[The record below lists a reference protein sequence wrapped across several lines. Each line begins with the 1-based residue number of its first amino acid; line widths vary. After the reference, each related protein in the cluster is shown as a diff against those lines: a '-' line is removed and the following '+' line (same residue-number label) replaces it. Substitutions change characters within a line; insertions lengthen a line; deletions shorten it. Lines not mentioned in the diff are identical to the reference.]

1 MEIATTSGQDVLLP
15 ESTRRNRKERKITV
29 EVNSQDRSRT
39 QSFNSNNF
47 RWNFRRP
54 LKDVVAIELVSGSI
68 PADLYNVTP
77 AWNNFLFAEGTG
89 AKVKVTLT
97 PGQYTAG
104 EIAAEL
110 QARLNAIPGK
120 TNTYTVTYSAT
131 TKRLTIGGSTTTTFT
146 FFFQT
151 GLPYVDTINTT
162 TGVVENILCPAKLL
176 GFDFFDYTSAAAAG
190 STTVFSPPNR
200 VDTDYCIKRVYL
212 YVNTDSSKELTR
224 IEMGAG
230 RHDCFHII
238 YLPNIRD
245 GFHNLNKELYTPI
258 YYSAPAP
265 ISRMSA
271 LTISIRD
278 EFYRLIDLGGHEFN
292 LIFEFTVLD

>member
-77 AWNNFLFAEGTG
+77 DWNNFLFAEGGG

-97 PGQYTAG
+97 PGQYTAT
-104 EIAAEL
+104 EVAAEL
-110 QARLNAIPGK
+110 QTRLNAIGG

-131 TKRLTIGGSTTTTFT
+131 TKRLTITGSTMTTFT

-151 GLPYVDTINTT
+151 GLPYVDTINTV

-176 GFDFFDYTSAAAAG
+176 GFDFFDYTSVVAG
-190 STTVFSPPNR
+190 GTTVFSPPNR
-200 VDTDYCIKRVYL
+200 VDMDYCIKRVYL

>member
-77 AWNNFLFAEGTG
+77 DWNNFLFAEGTG

-97 PGQYTAG
+97 PGQYTAT

-110 QARLNAIPGK
+110 QTRLNAIGG

-131 TKRLTIGGSTTTTFT
+131 TKRLTITGSTTTTFT

-176 GFDFFDYTSAAAAG
+176 GFDFFDYTSVVAG
-190 STTVFSPPNR
+190 GTTVFSPPNR

-245 GFHNLNKELYTPI
+245 GFHNLNKELYTPR
-258 YYSAPAP
+258 YYAAPATSSP
-265 ISRMSA
+265 MSA

>member
-1 MEIATTSGQDVLLP
+1 MEIATTSGQGILLP
-15 ESTRRNRKERKITV
+15 ESSRKSRKERKITV

-39 QSFNSNNF
+39 HSFNSNNF
-47 RWNFRRP
+47 RWEFRRP

-77 AWNNFLFAEGTG
+77 DWNNFIFAEGTG
-89 AKVKVTLT
+89 AKIKVTLT
-97 PGQYTAG
+97 PGQYTAT
-104 EIAAEL
+104 EVAAEL
-110 QARLNAIPGK
+110 QTQLNAVASVS
-120 TNTYTVTYSAT
+120 TYTVAYSAT
-131 TKRLTIGGSTTTTFT
+131 TKRLTITGSTTTPFT

-151 GLPYVDTINTT
+151 GLPYVDTINRT
-162 TGVVENILCPAKLL
+162 TGIVENILCPAKLL
-176 GFDFFDYTSAAAAG
+176 GFDFYDYTSIVSSG
-190 STTVFSPPNR
+190 TTVFSPPNR
-200 VDTDYCIKRVYL
+200 VDTDYCTKRVYL
-212 YVNTDSSKELTR
+212 YLNTDSSKELTR

-278 EFYRLIDLGGHEFN
+278 EFYRLVDLGGHEFN

>member
-1 MEIATTSGQDVLLP
+1 MEIATTSGQDILLP
-15 ESTRRNRKERKITV
+15 ESSRKNRRERKITV

-39 QSFNSNNF
+39 QSYNSNNF
-47 RWNFRRP
+47 RWDFRRP

-77 AWNNFLFAEGTG
+77 DWNKFVFGETG
-89 AKVKVTLT
+89 RANIVVTLT
-97 PGQYTAG
+97 PGQYMAT
-104 EIAAEL
+104 EIAIEL
-110 QARLNAIPGK
+110 QTQLNAIPGK
-120 TNTYTVTYSAT
+120 VNTYTVAYSAT
-131 TKRLTIGGSTTTTFT
+131 TKRLTITGSSTTPFT

-151 GLPYVDTINTT
+151 GLPYVDTIHRR
-162 TGVVENILCPAKLL
+162 TGIVENILCPAKLL
-176 GFDFFDYTSAAAAG
+176 GFDFYDYTSLVSG
-190 STTVFSPPNR
+190 GTTVFSPPNR
-200 VDTDYCIKRVYL
+200 VDMDYCIKRVYL

-238 YLPNIRD
+238 YLPNIRV
-245 GFHNLNKELYTPI
+245 GFHNLNRELYTPI

-265 ISRMSA
+265 ISRMST

>member
-1 MEIATTSGQDVLLP
+1 MEIATTSGQGILLP
-15 ESTRRNRKERKITV
+15 ESSRKSRKERKITV

-39 QSFNSNNF
+39 HSFNSNNF
-47 RWNFRRP
+47 RWEFRRP

-77 AWNNFLFAEGTG
+77 DWNNFIFAEGTG
-89 AKVKVTLT
+89 AKIKVTLT
-97 PGQYTAG
+97 PGQYTAT
-104 EIAAEL
+104 EAATEL
-110 QARLNAIPGK
+110 QTRLNAVASVS
-120 TNTYTVTYSAT
+120 TYTVAYSAT
-131 TKRLTIGGSTTTTFT
+131 TKRLTITGSTTTTFT

-151 GLPYVDTINTT
+151 GLPYVDTINRT
-162 TGVVENILCPAKLL
+162 TGIVENILCPAKLL
-176 GFDFFDYTSAAAAG
+176 GFDFYDYTSVVSG
-190 STTVFSPPNR
+190 GTTVFSPPNR

-212 YVNTDSSKELTR
+212 YLNTESSKELTR

-278 EFYRLIDLGGHEFN
+278 EFYRLVNLGGHEFN

>member
-1 MEIATTSGQDVLLP
+1 MEIATTSGQDILLP

-39 QSFNSNNF
+39 KSFSSNNF

-77 AWNNFLFAEGTG
+77 DWNNFMFAEGTG
-89 AKVKVTLT
+89 VKIKVTLT
-97 PGQYTAG
+97 PGQYTAA
-104 EIAAEL
+104 EVATEL
-110 QARLNAIPGK
+110 QTQLNAISGA

-131 TKRLTIGGSTTTTFT
+131 TKRLTITGSTTTTFT

-151 GLPYVDTINTT
+151 GLPYVDTINST
-162 TGVVENILCPAKLL
+162 TGIVENILCPAKLL
-176 GFDFFDYTSAAAAG
+176 GFDFYDYTSVVSG
-190 STTVFSPPNR
+190 GTTVFSPPNR
-200 VDTDYCIKRVYL
+200 VDMDYCIKRVYL

-245 GFHNLNKELYTPI
+245 GFHNLNRELYTPI
-258 YYSAPAP
+258 FYSAPAP

>member
-1 MEIATTSGQDVLLP
+1 MEIATTSGQEILLP
-15 ESTRRNRKERKITV
+15 ESNRKTRRERKITV

-39 QSFNSNNF
+39 QSFYSNNF

-68 PADLYNVTP
+68 PADLYNITP
-77 AWNNFLFAEGTG
+77 DWNNFMFAEGTG

-97 PGQYTAG
+97 PGQYTSA

-110 QARLNAIPGK
+110 QTRLNAIPGK
-120 TNTYTVTYSAT
+120 VNTYTVAHSAT
-131 TKRLTIGGSTTTTFT
+131 TKRLTISGTMSTTFT

-151 GLPYVDTINTT
+151 GLPYVDTINST

-176 GFDFFDYTSAAAAG
+176 GFDFYDYTSVVSG
-190 STTVFSPPNR
+190 LTTVFSPPNR
-200 VDTDYCIKRVYL
+200 VDMDYCIKRIYL
-212 YVNTDSSKELTR
+212 YINADSSKELTR

-238 YLPNIRD
+238 YLPEIRD
-245 GFHNLNKELYTPI
+245 GFHNLNRELYTPI

-265 ISRMSA
+265 ISRISA

>member
-1 MEIATTSGQDVLLP
+1 MEIATTSGQDILLP
-15 ESTRRNRKERKITV
+15 ESSRKHRRERKVTV

-39 QSFNSNNF
+39 KSFSSNNF

-77 AWNNFLFAEGTG
+77 AWNNFMFAEGTG
-89 AKVKVTLT
+89 AKIKVTLT
-97 PGQYTAG
+97 PGQYLAT
-104 EIAAEL
+104 EAAIEL
-110 QARLNAIPGK
+110 QTQLNAISGR
-120 TNTYTVTYSAT
+120 TNTYTVAYSAT
-131 TKRLTIGGSTTTTFT
+131 TKRLTITGSTTTPFT

-151 GLPYVDTINTT
+151 GLPYIDTINST
-162 TGVVENILCPAKLL
+162 TGIVENILCPAKLL
-176 GFDFFDYTSAAAAG
+176 GFDFYDYTSVVVSG
-190 STTVFSPPNR
+190 TTVFSPPNR
-200 VDTDYCIKRVYL
+200 VDMDYCIKRVYL

-245 GFHNLNKELYTPI
+245 GFHNLNRELYTPI

-278 EFYRLIDLGGHEFN
+278 EFYRLVDLGGHEFN

>member
-1 MEIATTSGQDVLLP
+1 MEIATTSGQDILLP
-15 ESTRRNRKERKITV
+15 ESSRKHRRERKVTV

-39 QSFNSNNF
+39 KSFSSNNF

-77 AWNNFLFAEGTG
+77 DWNNFMFAEGTG
-89 AKVKVTLT
+89 AKIKVTLT
-97 PGQYTAG
+97 PGQYLAT
-104 EIAAEL
+104 EAAIEL
-110 QARLNAIPGK
+110 QTQLNAISGR
-120 TNTYTVTYSAT
+120 TNTYTVAYSAT
-131 TKRLTIGGSTTTTFT
+131 TKRLTITGDTTTPFT

-151 GLPYVDTINTT
+151 GLPYIDTINST
-162 TGVVENILCPAKLL
+162 TGIVENILCPAKLL
-176 GFDFFDYTSAAAAG
+176 GFDFYDYTSVVVSG
-190 STTVFSPPNR
+190 TTVFSPPNR
-200 VDTDYCIKRVYL
+200 VDMDYCIKRVYL

-245 GFHNLNKELYTPI
+245 GFHNLNRELYTPI

-278 EFYRLIDLGGHEFN
+278 EFYRLVDLGGHEFN

>member
-1 MEIATTSGQDVLLP
+1 M
-15 ESTRRNRKERKITV
+15 
-29 EVNSQDRSRT
+29 
-39 QSFNSNNF
+39 
-47 RWNFRRP
+47 
-54 LKDVVAIELVSGSI
+54 AIELVSGSI

-77 AWNNFLFAEGTG
+77 AWNKFMFAEGTG
-89 AKVKVTLT
+89 AKIKVTLT
-97 PGQYTAG
+97 PGQYTAT
-104 EIAAEL
+104 EIATEL
-110 QARLNAIPGK
+110 QTQLNEVATI
-120 TNTYTVTYSAT
+120 NTYTVTHSDT
-131 TKRLTIGGSTTTTFT
+131 TKRLTITGDTTTKFT

-176 GFDFFDYTSAAAAG
+176 GFDFYDYTSVVSG

-200 VDTDYCIKRVYL
+200 VDMDYIKRVYL
-212 YVNTDSSKELTR
+212 YVNADSSKELTR

-245 GFHNLNKELYTPI
+245 GFHNLNRELYTPI

>member
-1 MEIATTSGQDVLLP
+1 MEIATTSGQDILLP

-39 QSFNSNNF
+39 KSFSSNNF

-77 AWNNFLFAEGTG
+77 DWNNFMFAEGTG
-89 AKVKVTLT
+89 AKIKVTLT
-97 PGQYTAG
+97 PGQYTAA
-104 EIAAEL
+104 EVATEL
-110 QARLNAIPGK
+110 QTQLNAIVGK
-120 TNTYTVTYSAT
+120 TNTYTVAYSAT
-131 TKRLTIGGSTTTTFT
+131 TKRLTITGSTTLTFT

-151 GLPYVDTINTT
+151 GLPYIDTINST
-162 TGVVENILCPAKLL
+162 TGIVENILCPAKLL
-176 GFDFFDYTSAAAAG
+176 GFDFYDYTSVVSG
-190 STTVFSPPNR
+190 GTTVFSPPNR
-200 VDTDYCIKRVYL
+200 VDMDYCTKRVYL

-245 GFHNLNKELYTPI
+245 GFHNLNRELYTPI
-258 YYSAPAP
+258 FYSAPAP

>member
-1 MEIATTSGQDVLLP
+1 MEIATTSGQDILLP

-39 QSFNSNNF
+39 KSFSSNNF

-77 AWNNFLFAEGTG
+77 DWNNFMFAEGTG
-89 AKVKVTLT
+89 AKIKVTLT
-97 PGQYTAG
+97 PGQYTAA
-104 EIAAEL
+104 EVATEL
-110 QARLNAIPGK
+110 QSQLNGISGA

-131 TKRLTIGGSTTTTFT
+131 TKRLTITGSTTTTFT

-151 GLPYVDTINTT
+151 GLPYVDTINST
-162 TGVVENILCPAKLL
+162 TGIVENILCPAKLL
-176 GFDFFDYTSAAAAG
+176 GFDFYDYTSVVSG
-190 STTVFSPPNR
+190 GTTVFSPPNR
-200 VDTDYCIKRVYL
+200 VDMDYCIKRVYL

-245 GFHNLNKELYTPI
+245 GFHNLNRELYTPI
-258 YYSAPAP
+258 FYSAPAP

>member
-1 MEIATTSGQDVLLP
+1 MEIATTSGQGILLP
-15 ESTRRNRKERKITV
+15 ESSRKNRKERKITV

-77 AWNNFLFAEGTG
+77 AWNNFMFAEGTG
-89 AKVKVTLT
+89 AKIRVTLT
-97 PGQYTAG
+97 PGQYTAT
-104 EIAAEL
+104 EVAAEL
-110 QARLNAIPGK
+110 ETQLNAVASVS
-120 TNTYTVTYSAT
+120 TYTVAYSVT
-131 TKRLTIGGSTTTTFT
+131 TKRLTITGYTTTPFT

-151 GLPYVDTINTT
+151 GLPYVDTINST
-162 TGVVENILCPAKLL
+162 TGIVENILCPAKLL
-176 GFDFFDYTSAAAAG
+176 GFDFYDYTSVLAG
-190 STTVFSPPNR
+190 GETVFSPPNR

-212 YVNTDSSKELTR
+212 YINTDSSKELTR

-278 EFYRLIDLGGHEFN
+278 EFYRLVDLGGHEFN

>member
-1 MEIATTSGQDVLLP
+1 MEIATTSGQGILLP
-15 ESTRRNRKERKITV
+15 ESSRKNRRERKITV

-47 RWNFRRP
+47 RWDFRRP

-77 AWNNFLFAEGTG
+77 AWNKFVFGETG
-89 AKVKVTLT
+89 QANVIVTLT
-97 PGQYTAG
+97 PGQYTAT
-104 EIAAEL
+104 EVATEL
-110 QARLNAIPGK
+110 QTRLNAVASVS
-120 TNTYTVTYSAT
+120 TYTVAYSAT
-131 TKRLTIGGSTTTTFT
+131 TKRLTITGSTTTPFT

-151 GLPYVDTINTT
+151 GLPYVDTINRT
-162 TGVVENILCPAKLL
+162 TGIVENILCPAKLL
-176 GFDFFDYTSAAAAG
+176 GFDFYDYTSVVSGA
-190 STTVFSPPNR
+190 TTVFSPPNR

>member
-97 PGQYTAG
+97 PGQYTAT
-104 EIAAEL
+104 EIATEL
-110 QARLNAIPGK
+110 QTRLNAIPGK

-131 TKRLTIGGSTTTTFT
+131 TKRLTITGSTATTFT

-176 GFDFFDYTSAAAAG
+176 GFDFYDYTSAAAAG

-200 VDTDYCIKRVYL
+200 VDMDYCIKRVYL

>member
-1 MEIATTSGQDVLLP
+1 MEIATTSGQDILLP
-15 ESTRRNRKERKITV
+15 ESSRKHRRERKVTV

-39 QSFNSNNF
+39 KSFSSNNF

-77 AWNNFLFAEGTG
+77 DWNNFMFAEGTG
-89 AKVKVTLT
+89 AKIKVTLT
-97 PGQYTAG
+97 PGQYLAT
-104 EIAAEL
+104 EAAIEL
-110 QARLNAIPGK
+110 QTQLNAISGR
-120 TNTYTVTYSAT
+120 TNTYTVAYSAT
-131 TKRLTIGGSTTTTFT
+131 TKRLTITGDTTTPFT

-151 GLPYVDTINTT
+151 GLPYIDTINST
-162 TGVVENILCPAKLL
+162 TGIVENILCPAKLL
-176 GFDFFDYTSAAAAG
+176 GFDFYDYTSVVSG
-190 STTVFSPPNR
+190 STTIFSPPNR
-200 VDTDYCIKRVYL
+200 VDMDYCIKRVYL

-245 GFHNLNKELYTPI
+245 GFHNLNRELYTPI

-278 EFYRLIDLGGHEFN
+278 EFYRLVDLGGHEFN

>member
-1 MEIATTSGQDVLLP
+1 MEIATTSGQGILLP
-15 ESTRRNRKERKITV
+15 ESSRKNRRERKITV

-39 QSFNSNNF
+39 QSYYSNNF
-47 RWNFRRP
+47 RWEFRRP

-77 AWNNFLFAEGTG
+77 AWNKFMFAEGTG
-89 AKVKVTLT
+89 AKIKVTLT
-97 PGQYTAG
+97 PGQYTAT
-104 EIAAEL
+104 EIATEL
-110 QARLNAIPGK
+110 QTQLNEVATI
-120 TNTYTVTYSAT
+120 NTYTVTHSDT
-131 TKRLTIGGSTTTTFT
+131 TKRLTITGDTTTKFT

-176 GFDFFDYTSAAAAG
+176 GFDFYDYTSVVSG

-200 VDTDYCIKRVYL
+200 VDMDYCIKRVYL
-212 YVNTDSSKELTR
+212 YVNADSSKELTR

-245 GFHNLNKELYTPI
+245 GFHNLNRELYTPI

>member
-54 LKDVVAIELVSGSI
+54 LKDDVAIELVSGSI

-77 AWNNFLFAEGTG
+77 DWNNFLFAEGTG

-97 PGQYTAG
+97 PGQYTAT

-110 QARLNAIPGK
+110 QTRLNAIGG

-131 TKRLTIGGSTTTTFT
+131 TKRLTITGSTTTTFT

-176 GFDFFDYTSAAAAG
+176 GFDFFDYTSVVAG
-190 STTVFSPPNR
+190 GTTVFSPPNR

>member
-1 MEIATTSGQDVLLP
+1 MEIATTSGQDILLP
-15 ESTRRNRKERKITV
+15 ESSRKHRRERKVTV

-39 QSFNSNNF
+39 QSYYSNNF
-47 RWNFRRP
+47 RWEFRRP

-77 AWNNFLFAEGTG
+77 DWNNFMFAEGTG
-89 AKVKVTLT
+89 AKIKVTLT
-97 PGQYTAG
+97 PGQYLAT
-104 EIAAEL
+104 EAAIEL
-110 QARLNAIPGK
+110 QTQLNAISGR
-120 TNTYTVTYSAT
+120 TNTYTVAYSAT
-131 TKRLTIGGSTTTTFT
+131 TKRLTITGDTTTPFT

-151 GLPYVDTINTT
+151 GLPYIDTINST
-162 TGVVENILCPAKLL
+162 TGIVENILCPAKLL
-176 GFDFFDYTSAAAAG
+176 GFDFYDYTSVVVSG
-190 STTVFSPPNR
+190 TTVFSPPNR
-200 VDTDYCIKRVYL
+200 VDMDYCIKRVYL

-245 GFHNLNKELYTPI
+245 GFHNLNRELYTPI

-278 EFYRLIDLGGHEFN
+278 EFYRLVDLGGHEFN

>member
-77 AWNNFLFAEGTG
+77 DWNNFLFAEGTG

-97 PGQYTAG
+97 PGQYTAS
-104 EIAAEL
+104 EIATEL
-110 QARLNAIPGK
+110 QTRLNAIGGI
-120 TNTYTVTYSAT
+120 NSYTVTYSLT
-131 TKRLTIGGSTTTTFT
+131 TKRLTITGSTTTTFT

-176 GFDFFDYTSAAAAG
+176 GFDFYDYTSVVAG
-190 STTVFSPPNR
+190 GTTVFSPPNR
-200 VDTDYCIKRVYL
+200 VDMDYCIKRVYL

>member
-1 MEIATTSGQDVLLP
+1 MEIATTSGQGVLLP

-77 AWNNFLFAEGTG
+77 DWNNFMFAEGTG

-97 PGQYTAG
+97 PGQYTAT
-104 EIAAEL
+104 EIATEL
-110 QARLNAIPGK
+110 QTRLNAVASIS
-120 TNTYTVTYSAT
+120 TYTVAYSAT
-131 TKRLTIGGSTTTTFT
+131 TKRLTITGSTTTTFT

-151 GLPYVDTINTT
+151 GLPYVDTINIT

-190 STTVFSPPNR
+190 STTVLSPPNR
-200 VDTDYCIKRVYL
+200 VDIDYCLNRVYL

-238 YLPNIRD
+238 YMQNTRN
-245 GFHNLNKELYTPI
+245 GFYNLNWETYVPI

-278 EFYRLIDLGGHEFN
+278 EFYRLVDLGGHEFN

>member
-1 MEIATTSGQDVLLP
+1 MEIATTSGQDILLP
-15 ESTRRNRKERKITV
+15 ESSRKHRRERKVTI

-39 QSFNSNNF
+39 QSYNSNNF
-47 RWNFRRP
+47 RWDFRRP

-77 AWNNFLFAEGTG
+77 DWNKFVFGETG
-89 AKVKVTLT
+89 SANVVVTLT
-97 PGQYTAG
+97 PGQYMAT
-104 EIAAEL
+104 EIAIEL
-110 QARLNAIPGK
+110 QTQLNAIPGK
-120 TNTYTVTYSAT
+120 VNTYTVTYSAT
-131 TKRLTIGGSTTTTFT
+131 TKRLTITGSTATPFT

-151 GLPYVDTINTT
+151 GLPYVDTIHRRS
-162 TGVVENILCPAKLL
+162 GVVENILCPAKLL
-176 GFDFFDYTSAAAAG
+176 GFDFYDYTSIVV
-190 STTVFSPPNR
+190 SVTTVFSPPNR
-200 VDTDYCIKRVYL
+200 VDMDYCIKRVYL

-238 YLPNIRD
+238 YLPNIRV
-245 GFHNLNKELYTPI
+245 GFHNLNRELYTPI

-265 ISRMSA
+265 ISRMSS
-271 LTISIRD
+271 LIISIRD

>member
-1 MEIATTSGQDVLLP
+1 MEIATTSGQGILLP
-15 ESTRRNRKERKITV
+15 ESSRKSRKERKITV

-77 AWNNFLFAEGTG
+77 AWNNFMFAEGTG
-89 AKVKVTLT
+89 AKIRVTLT
-97 PGQYTAG
+97 PGQYTAT
-104 EIAAEL
+104 EVAAEL
-110 QARLNAIPGK
+110 ETQLDAVASVS
-120 TNTYTVTYSAT
+120 TYTVAYSAT
-131 TKRLTIGGSTTTTFT
+131 TKRLTITGSTTTPFT

-151 GLPYVDTINTT
+151 GLPYVDTINST
-162 TGVVENILCPAKLL
+162 TGIVENILCPAKLL
-176 GFDFFDYTSAAAAG
+176 GFDFYDYTSVVSG
-190 STTVFSPPNR
+190 LTTVFSPPNR
-200 VDTDYCIKRVYL
+200 VDMDYCIKRVYL
-212 YVNTDSSKELTR
+212 YINTDSSKELTR

-278 EFYRLIDLGGHEFN
+278 EFYRLVDLGGHEFN

>member
-1 MEIATTSGQDVLLP
+1 MEIATTSGQGILLP
-15 ESTRRNRKERKITV
+15 ESSRKNRRERKITV

-39 QSFNSNNF
+39 QSYYSNNF
-47 RWNFRRP
+47 RWEFRRP

-68 PADLYNVTP
+68 PADLYNVSP
-77 AWNNFLFAEGTG
+77 AWNKFMFAEGSG
-89 AKVKVTLT
+89 AKIKVTLT
-97 PGQYTAG
+97 PGQYTAT
-104 EIAAEL
+104 EIATEL
-110 QARLNAIPGK
+110 QTQLNEVATI
-120 TNTYTVTYSAT
+120 NTYTVTHSDT
-131 TKRLTIGGSTTTTFT
+131 TKRLTITGDTTTKFT

-176 GFDFFDYTSAAAAG
+176 GFDFYDYTSVVSG

-200 VDTDYCIKRVYL
+200 VDMDYCIKRVYL
-212 YVNTDSSKELTR
+212 YVNADSSKELTR

-245 GFHNLNKELYTPI
+245 GFHNLNRELYTPI

>member
-77 AWNNFLFAEGTG
+77 DWNNFLFAEGTG

-97 PGQYTAG
+97 PGQYTAS
-104 EIAAEL
+104 EIATEL
-110 QARLNAIPGK
+110 QTRLNAIGGI
-120 TNTYTVTYSAT
+120 NSYTVTYSLT
-131 TKRLTIGGSTTTTFT
+131 TKRLTITGSTTTTFT

-176 GFDFFDYTSAAAAG
+176 GFDFYDYTSVVAG
-190 STTVFSPPNR
+190 GTTVFSPLNR
-200 VDTDYCIKRVYL
+200 VDMDYCIKRVYL

>member
-1 MEIATTSGQDVLLP
+1 MEEATTSGQGVLLP
-15 ESTRRNRKERKITV
+15 ESTRRQRRERKITV

-39 QSFNSNNF
+39 KSFYSNNF
-47 RWNFRRP
+47 RWDFRRP

-68 PADLYNVTP
+68 PADLYNVTSD
-77 AWNNFLFAEGTG
+77 WNNFVFSETG
-89 AKVKVTLT
+89 SAKVTITLT
-97 PGQYTAG
+97 PGQYTAAG
-104 EIAAEL
+104 LATEL
-110 QARLNAIPGK
+110 QTKLNAIPSK

-131 TKRLTIGGSTTTTFT
+131 TKRLTIVGSTTTTFT

-151 GLPYVDTINTT
+151 GLPYVDTINST

-176 GFDFFDYTSAAAAG
+176 GFDFFDYTS
-190 STTVFSPPNR
+190 TVSGGTSALSPPNR
-200 VDTDYCIKRVYL
+200 ADMDYCIQRAYL
-212 YVNTDSSKELTR
+212 YINADSSKELTR

-238 YLPNIRD
+238 YLPNGTKD
-245 GFHNLNKELYTPI
+245 GFYNLNREMYMPI
-258 YYSAPAP
+258 FYSAPAP
-265 ISRMSA
+265 ISRMSS

>member
-1 MEIATTSGQDVLLP
+1 MEIATTSGQEILLP
-15 ESTRRNRKERKITV
+15 ESNRKTRRERKITV

-39 QSFNSNNF
+39 QSFYSNNF

-68 PADLYNVTP
+68 PADLYNITP
-77 AWNNFLFAEGTG
+77 DWNNFMFAEGTD
-89 AKVKVTLT
+89 AKIKVTLT
-97 PGQYTAG
+97 PGQYTAN

-110 QARLNAIPGK
+110 ETKLNEIGV
-120 TNTYTVTYSAT
+120 TNSYTVNYSPT
-131 TKRLTIGGSTTTTFT
+131 TKRLTITGSTTTNFT
-146 FFFQT
+146 LFFQT
-151 GLPYVDTINTT
+151 GLPYVDTIHRRS
-162 TGVVENILCPAKLL
+162 GVVENILCPAKLL
-176 GFDFFDYTSAAAAG
+176 GFDFYDYTSIINEA
-190 STTVFSPPNR
+190 TYETVLSSPNR
-200 VDTDYCIKRVYL
+200 VDTDYCIKRIYL
-212 YVNTDSSKELTR
+212 YINADSSKELTR

-238 YLPNIRD
+238 YLPEIRD
-245 GFHNLNKELYTPI
+245 GFHNLNRELYTPI

-265 ISRMSA
+265 ISRISA

>member
-77 AWNNFLFAEGTG
+77 DWNNFLFAEGTG

-97 PGQYTAG
+97 PGQYTAT

-110 QARLNAIPGK
+110 QTRLNAIGG

-131 TKRLTIGGSTTTTFT
+131 TKRLTITGSTTTTFT

-176 GFDFFDYTSAAAAG
+176 GFDFFDYTSVVAG
-190 STTVFSPPNR
+190 GTTVFSPPNR

>member
-1 MEIATTSGQDVLLP
+1 MEIATTSGQDILLP

-39 QSFNSNNF
+39 KSFSSNNF

-77 AWNNFLFAEGTG
+77 DWNNFMFAEGTG
-89 AKVKVTLT
+89 AKIKVTLT
-97 PGQYTAG
+97 PGQYTAA
-104 EIAAEL
+104 EVATEL
-110 QARLNAIPGK
+110 QTQLNAISGA

-131 TKRLTIGGSTTTTFT
+131 TKRLTITGSTTTTFT

-151 GLPYVDTINTT
+151 GLPYVDTINST
-162 TGVVENILCPAKLL
+162 TGIVENILCPAKLL
-176 GFDFFDYTSAAAAG
+176 GFDFYDYTSVVSG
-190 STTVFSPPNR
+190 GTTVFSPPNR
-200 VDTDYCIKRVYL
+200 VDMDYCIKRVYL

-245 GFHNLNKELYTPI
+245 GFHNLNRELYTPI
-258 YYSAPAP
+258 FYSAPAP

>member
-54 LKDVVAIELVSGSI
+54 LKDVVAIELVSGCI
-68 PADLYNVTP
+68 PADLYNVVP
-77 AWNNFLFAEGTG
+77 AWNSFMFAEGTD

-97 PGQYTAG
+97 PGQYTAD
-104 EIAAEL
+104 EIVWEL
-110 QARLNAIPGK
+110 QTQLNAIP
-120 TNTYTVTYSAT
+120 TNTNSYTVSYSIT
-131 TKRLTIGGSTTTTFT
+131 TKRLKIERYDTVPFT

-151 GLPYVDTINTT
+151 GLPYVDTINTV
-162 TGVVENILCPAKLL
+162 TGVVENIMCPAKLL
-176 GFDFFDYTSAAAAG
+176 GFDFYDYTSTEVDG
-190 STTVFSPPNR
+190 ISVLSPPNR
-200 VDTDYCIKRVYL
+200 VDMDYCIKRVYL

>member
-1 MEIATTSGQDVLLP
+1 MEIATTSGQDILLP
-15 ESTRRNRKERKITV
+15 ESSRKHRRERKVTV

-39 QSFNSNNF
+39 QSYNSNNF

-68 PADLYNVTP
+68 PADLYNITP
-77 AWNNFLFAEGTG
+77 DWNNFMFAEGTG
-89 AKVKVTLT
+89 AKIKVTLT
-97 PGQYTAG
+97 PGQYTAA
-104 EIAAEL
+104 EVATEL
-110 QARLNAIPGK
+110 QSQLNGISGA

-131 TKRLTIGGSTTTTFT
+131 TKRLTITGSTTTTFT

-151 GLPYVDTINTT
+151 GLPYVDTINST
-162 TGVVENILCPAKLL
+162 TGIVENILCPAKLL
-176 GFDFFDYTSAAAAG
+176 GFDFYDYTSVVSG
-190 STTVFSPPNR
+190 GTTVFSPPNR
-200 VDTDYCIKRVYL
+200 VDMDYCIKRVYL

-245 GFHNLNKELYTPI
+245 GFHNLNRELYTPI
-258 YYSAPAP
+258 FYSAPAP

>member
-1 MEIATTSGQDVLLP
+1 MEIATTSGQGILLP
-15 ESTRRNRKERKITV
+15 ESSRKSRKERKITV

-39 QSFNSNNF
+39 HSFNSNNF
-47 RWNFRRP
+47 RWEFRRP

-77 AWNNFLFAEGTG
+77 DWNNFIFAEGTG
-89 AKVKVTLT
+89 AKIKVTLT
-97 PGQYTAG
+97 PGQYTAT
-104 EIAAEL
+104 EVAAEL
-110 QARLNAIPGK
+110 QTQLNAVASVS
-120 TNTYTVTYSAT
+120 TYTVAYSAT
-131 TKRLTIGGSTTTTFT
+131 TKRLTITGSTTTPFT

-151 GLPYVDTINTT
+151 GLPYVDTINRT
-162 TGVVENILCPAKLL
+162 TGIVENILCPAKLL
-176 GFDFFDYTSAAAAG
+176 GFDFYDYTSIVSSG
-190 STTVFSPPNR
+190 TTVFSPPNR

-212 YVNTDSSKELTR
+212 YLNTDSSKELTR

-278 EFYRLIDLGGHEFN
+278 EFYRLVDLGGHEFN

>member
-15 ESTRRNRKERKITV
+15 ESSRKNRRERKITV

-39 QSFNSNNF
+39 QSYNSNNF
-47 RWNFRRP
+47 RWDFRRP

-77 AWNNFLFAEGTG
+77 AWNKFFFGETG
-89 AKVKVTLT
+89 QAKVVVTLT
-97 PGQYTAG
+97 PGQYTAT

-110 QARLNAIPGK
+110 ETRLNAVASVS
-120 TNTYTVTYSAT
+120 TYTVVYSAT
-131 TKRLTIGGSTTTTFT
+131 TKRLTITGSTTTPFT

-176 GFDFFDYTSAAAAG
+176 GFDFYDYTSVVLSG
-190 STTVFSPPNR
+190 TTVFSPPNR

-212 YVNTDSSKELTR
+212 YLNADSSKELTR

-245 GFHNLNKELYTPI
+245 GFHNLNRELYTPI